1 MRDLDIS
8 FGDSPWEAYFAA
20 KRPGDRVSAVRLLS
34 LLEGETEEGVEDAF
48 AALEEKLLVLDISQL
63 PKLQFTGEAALRL
76 RQEAELVEKGM
87 DLGQLDVN
95 DPLRLYLE
103 ELSAIGQAGDQTAL
117 AAAGAAGDQGASEK
131 LMYLGLERVAALAR
145 EYVGRGVLL
154 MDLIQEGSLGLWQ
167 AIRSYRGGD
176 YAALRDAAIHRAMA
190 KAVTLQARSNGIG
203 QKLRAAMEDYRA
215 VDQRLLGELGR
226 NPTLEEMAQALHM
239 TPEEAAAVER
249 QLEDARLIQRAT
261 AQPEPEE
268 AEENA
273 AVEDTAYFQTR
284 QRILE
289 LLSSLTETDAKILT
303 LRFGLE
309 KELPLSPE
317 ETGKRLGLTPQEV
330 LQREQA
336 ALMQLRQEN

>member
-1 MRDLDIS
+1 MRS
-8 FGDSPWEAYFAA
+8 CMP
-20 KRPGDRVSAVRLLS
+20 VRKGRMAGHGS
-34 LLEGETEEGVEDAF
+34 W
-48 AALEEKLLVLDISQL
+48 
-63 PKLQFTGEAALRL
+63 
-76 RQEAELVEKGM
+76 QE
-87 DLGQLDVN
+87 Q
-95 DPLRLYLE
+95 
-103 ELSAIGQAGDQTAL
+103 
-117 AAAGAAGDQGASEK
+117 
-131 LMYLGLERVAALAR
+131 
-145 EYVGRGVLL
+145 
-154 MDLIQEGSLGLWQ
+154 
-167 AIRSYRGGD
+167 
-176 YAALRDAAIHRAMA
+176 
-190 KAVTLQARSNGIG
+190 
-203 QKLRAAMEDYRA
+203 YRA
-215 VDQRLLGELGR
+215 LL
-226 NPTLEEMAQALHM
+226 M